1 MALNAQQKRVSK
13 NRVSITYDVEDGG
26 AKQTKELPFVIGMI
40 GGYSGDR
47 EDREA
52 LHERTFYNV
61 DKDNFD
67 QVLKRVGPKVSMKV
81 DNLIENDGTEMAVE
95 INFASMKDF
104 GPDSVVQQVEPLRK
118 LAETREQLMSILAKS
133 EKSRDLENI
142 LKEVLQNADAL
153 KSLSD
158 DLGVVSSEESK

>member
-1 MALNAQQKRVSK
+1 
-13 NRVSITYDVEDGG
+13 
-26 AKQTKELPFVIGMI
+26 
-40 GGYSGDR
+40 
-47 EDREA
+47 
-52 LHERTFYNV
+52 
-61 DKDNFD
+61 
-67 QVLKRVGPKVSMKV
+67 MKV

-118 LAETREQLMSILAKS
+118 LAEKREQLMSILAKS
-133 EKSRDLENI
+133 EKSRDLENV